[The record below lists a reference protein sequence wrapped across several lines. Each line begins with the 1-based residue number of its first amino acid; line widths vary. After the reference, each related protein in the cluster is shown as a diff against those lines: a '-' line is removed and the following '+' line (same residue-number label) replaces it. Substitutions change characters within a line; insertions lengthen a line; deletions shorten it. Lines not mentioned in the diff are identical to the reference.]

1 MVDAPKEPTGPEWS
15 YTSSR
20 PPVIDPS
27 VKLLVLTDGRSASA
41 SEIVAGA
48 IQDLD
53 RGLIVG
59 EKTFG
64 KGLVQQVVPLP
75 YETSLKLT
83 IARYFTPSGR
93 CIQAVDYSQVRAA
106 SAAGAAGQAREH
118 EST

>member
-1 MVDAPKEPTGPEWS
+1 MGGGCTAVWLHSEWS

-20 PPVIDPS
+20 PPLIDPS
-27 VKLLVLTDGRSASA
+27 VELVVLTDGRSASA

-64 KGLVQQVVPLP
+64 KGLVQQVV
-75 YETSLKLT
+75 
-83 IARYFTPSGR
+83 
-93 CIQAVDYSQVRAA
+93 CV
-106 SAAGAAGQAREH
+106 
-118 EST
+118 